1 MKDAG
6 ADTQLAEVEQTRD
19 LSQVIVHV
27 DMDAFVSAQLEAC
40 GLVTSSSQYASVEV
54 QRDPSLK
61 GKAFGVG
68 RGVLTTASV
77 SRTRPS

>member
-1 MKDAG
+1 
-6 ADTQLAEVEQTRD
+6 
-19 LSQVIVHV
+19 
-27 DMDAFVSAQLEAC
+27 MDAFVSVA
-40 GLVTSSSQYASVEV
+40 SSQIPSLAELQYASVEV

-77 SRTRPS
+77 GVEQR